1 MYLRGGACARRIGKD
16 VTPMEP
22 DYEALASLF
31 PNIAAQLRSG
41 LSNFYLAAAH
51 LAPPEMREMD
61 PELDAQAAILDQS
74 YYRLL
79 RMVGSLT
86 AATYLMDSAPLPM
99 RDGDLVDLVRELCG
113 ELEGLAPFLGVR
125 LQVKCDMPHHICA
138 MNEEALGQVLYHLVS
153 NAFKHTPP
161 GGVITV
167 ELTVQDQQIHL
178 SVSDTGRGIPEEKLA
193 SLFERRIRPGAV
205 EPLSCGLG
213 LGLPFC
219 RRVAEDHQGSLL
231 AVSRPGEGSRFLL
244 FFPDR
249 QIGGGVSDMPF
260 DYSGGFNRALLALAD
275 VLPAEAF
282 LIRNRG

>member
-1 MYLRGGACARRIGKD
+1 
-16 VTPMEP
+16 MEP

-31 PNIAAQLRSG
+31 PNIAAQLLSG

-138 MNEEALGQVLYHLVS
+138 MNEEALGQVL
-153 NAFKHTPP
+153 
-161 GGVITV
+161 
-167 ELTVQDQQIHL
+167 
-178 SVSDTGRGIPEEKLA
+178 
-193 SLFERRIRPGAV
+193 
-205 EPLSCGLG
+205 
-213 LGLPFC
+213 
-219 RRVAEDHQGSLL
+219 
-231 AVSRPGEGSRFLL
+231 
-244 FFPDR
+244 
-249 QIGGGVSDMPF
+249 
-260 DYSGGFNRALLALAD
+260 
-275 VLPAEAF
+275 
-282 LIRNRG
+282 

>member
-1 MYLRGGACARRIGKD
+1 
-16 VTPMEP
+16 MEP

-31 PNIAAQLRSG
+31 PHIAAQLRSG

-193 SLFERRIRPGAV
+193 SLF
-205 EPLSCGLG
+205 
-213 LGLPFC
+213 
-219 RRVAEDHQGSLL
+219 
-231 AVSRPGEGSRFLL
+231 
-244 FFPDR
+244 
-249 QIGGGVSDMPF
+249 
-260 DYSGGFNRALLALAD
+260 
-275 VLPAEAF
+275 
-282 LIRNRG
+282 